1 MPLDFDSLPMH
12 LFQRSQQR
20 MWQPS
25 ALDYS
30 KERAHWMALDDRER
44 ELLLRLVSGFL
55 VGERGVTHELAPLQ
69 QALRRQRGW
78 MEEEMY
84 LTAQLFEEAKHV
96 EFFQRWLNAALPG
109 VFGRDIPYPDL
120 QGDLFSERLPAA
132 MQALWQDDSD
142 EAKVRAIV
150 TYHQYVEGVGAEASY
165 PIFFDLLGE
174 REIFPALHEGIQ
186 LVRRDEARH
195 IAFGVYL
202 LQRLLERDPSLRST
216 WESELASFS
225 EYIDEGP
232 LQTFAPFGSD
242 VPFGLDPE
250 KYRALF
256 REKFEEQRR
265 AIDERVLV

>member
-1 MPLDFDSLPMH
+1 MPIDLESLPMH

-20 MWQPS
+20 MWQPA

-30 KERAHWMALDDRER
+30 RERACWTALDERER

-109 VFGRDIPYPDL
+109 VLGRDIPYVDL
-120 QGDLFSERLPAA
+120 QGNLFSERLPAA
-132 MQALWQDDSD
+132 MQALSSDDSD

-150 TYHQYVEGVGAEASY
+150 TYHQYVEGVSAEASY

-202 LQRLLERDPSLRST
+202 LQRLLEREPRLRST
-216 WESELASFS
+216 WESELLSFR
-225 EYIDEGP
+225 EYLDEGP
-232 LQTFAPFGSD
+232 NQTFAPFGSD
-242 VPFGLDPE
+242 VPFGLDPG

-256 REKFEEQRR
+256 RERFEEQRR
-265 AIDERVLV
+265 AVDERVLV